1 MDQHIC
7 LDTRCRCQFIPPY
20 AAENLAR
27 NGIETARVS
36 YQQSAQFRTKRSLS
50 AVPIETLAGTA
61 ATVGKSSRK
70 VYDCKGTWKQ
80 RVSLVRDETQAASTD
95 QDVNIVHEYAG
106 VVRDYFKNVLG
117 RNSIDNLGMDLILN
131 VHYGVKYLNAFW
143 DGDEMTFG
151 DGDGKIFISMARSLD
166 VIAHELT
173 HGVTQF
179 TAKLEYQSQSGA
191 LNEHMS
197 DVFGTV
203 ITQYLAKQTAHD
215 ADWLIGDEIMG
226 PDLYGEAL
234 RSMREPG
241 TAYDNKLLGKDPQP
255 AHMKDYFTGP
265 EDNQGVH
272 INSGIPNKAFYLTA
286 MEIGTDKAG
295 LIWYT
300 ALQKL
305 WPTAKFNDAVQVI
318 VDAARILTRD
328 GKVPP
333 GSPQKIRAAFRAVGL
348 PSA

>member
-1 MDQHIC
+1 MVHIC
-7 LDTRCRCQFIPPY
+7 PSTQCCCQFIPPY
-20 AAENLAR
+20 TAENLAR
-27 NGIETARVS
+27 NGIENARVS
-36 YQQSAQFRTKRSLS
+36 FQQSAQFRTKRAQS
-50 AVPIETLAGTA
+50 VVGIETFAGTA
-61 ATVGKSSRK
+61 AAVSTGNRK
-70 VYDCKGTWKQ
+70 VFDSQRTWKQ
-80 RVSLVRDETQAASTD
+80 RVASVRTEGQPATTD
-95 QDVNIVHEYAG
+95 DTVNQVYDYAG
-106 VVRDYFKNVLG
+106 VVRDYFKNVLN
-117 RNSIDNLGMDLILN
+117 RNSVDNLGLDLILN
-131 VHYGVKYLNAFW
+131 VHYGVNYLNAFW

-151 DGDGKIFISMARSLD
+151 DGDGKIFISFSRSLD
-166 VIAHELT
+166 VIAHELV

-179 TAKLEYQSQSGA
+179 TAKLEYKGQSGA

-203 ITQYLAKQTAHD
+203 ITQYAAGQTAHD

-234 RSMREPG
+234 RSMKEPG

-255 AHMKDYFTGP
+255 AHMKDYFKGP

-272 INSGIPNKAFYLTA
+272 INSGILNKAFYLSA

-305 WPTAKFNDAVQVI
+305 WATAKFNDAVQVI
-318 VDAARILTRD
+318 VDSARSLTRD
-328 GKVPP
+328 GKVPV
-333 GSPQKIRAAFRAVGL
+333 GSPQKIRAAFREVGL
-348 PSA
+348 PSAP